1 MQQGKQKCICAVL
14 LTRAVNPDPGFP
26 DFATFFVYNKEI
38 GSGSDN
44 RGEAGIRIQRLYAR
58 IQSPRFNNYFLHTS
72 F

>member
-1 MQQGKQKCICAVL
+1 MQQGKQQKCICAVL
-14 LTRAVNPDPGFP
+14 LTRAVNPDPGFC
-26 DFATFFVYNKEI
+26 DFVYNKEI

-44 RGEAGIRIQRLYAR
+44 RVGAGIRIQRLYAR